1 TISAAGELGHR
12 ARPAGVQRRG
22 EGGRLKSRAPP
33 GAPTDELKRDLGS
46 YKRDVISVL
55 RQEASDR
62 EATGG
67 VAENQH
73 GLWLVHRLQPESA
86 AYNVGFA
93 ARVHGEVNSD
103 LLEES
108 LQVLVDRHESLRT
121 TYPLS
126 VESPI
131 RI

>member
-1 TISAAGELGHR
+1 MRDGNATISAAGELVHR
-12 ARPAGVQRRG
+12 VRAAGVELWV
-22 EGGRLKSRAPP
+22 EGRRLKFRAPP
-33 GAPTDELKRDLGS
+33 GALTDEFKRDLGS
-46 YKRDVISVL
+46 YKGDVISVL

-62 EATGG
+62 ESTGG

-73 GLWLVHRLQPESA
+73 GLWLLHRLQPESA

-108 LQVLVDRHESLRT
+108 LQVLV
-121 TYPLS
+121 
-126 VESPI
+126 
-131 RI
+131 